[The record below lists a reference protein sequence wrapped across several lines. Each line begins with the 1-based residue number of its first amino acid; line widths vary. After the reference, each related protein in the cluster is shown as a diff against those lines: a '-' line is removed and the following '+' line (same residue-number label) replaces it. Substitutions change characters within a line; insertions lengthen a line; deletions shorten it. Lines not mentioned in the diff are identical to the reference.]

1 MWNVDRI
8 VWSNLTAH
16 ISVVRLSLE
25 ALAFS
30 VIWSSLSMNVGSQ
43 FTNLILTIAFLEWLN
58 ANKLKVSY
66 VGPKWIFFLSFS
78 TPTSRRIKNC
88 SIRTNYARSLS
99 LYIYPTHCQSEYSS
113 CYNLL
118 VQVSLILLVMGI
130 GRHGSPICF
139 QQMHFWGF
147 TPNYSPFKYRCQ
159 SNLTS
164 QATHFWLMDGFLPT
178 ITHLTHSSTSKMT
191 IKFKTTWIPTHRH
204 MTCAI
209 WRWLKLQT
217 WHDHQWCI
225 FW

>member
-99 LYIYPTHCQSEYSS
+99 LSIYIPLIVKVNILHVIIYSYKSPLFCWSLGLVDMVVQYVFNKCIFEDSQPTIHHL
-113 CYNLL
+113 N
-118 VQVSLILLVMGI
+118 I
-130 GRHGSPICF
+130 GV
-139 QQMHFWGF
+139 
-147 TPNYSPFKYRCQ
+147 
-159 SNLTS
+159 NLT
-164 QATHFWLMDGFLPT
+164 
-178 ITHLTHSSTSKMT
+178 
-191 IKFKTTWIPTHRH
+191 
-204 MTCAI
+204 
-209 WRWLKLQT
+209 
-217 WHDHQWCI
+217 
-225 FW
+225 